1 VDTVEIKKF
10 EPADPD
16 RPTYQVQVWRKPD
29 MWILSFNDNGEA
41 RWINYGNP
49 TNDLDKALEWATEAS
64 ETYRQVQVIKSS
76 VRKEV
81 IHVGR

>member
-1 VDTVEIKKF
+1 VEIKGF

-16 RPTYQVQVWRKPD
+16 RPKYQVQVWKKPE
-29 MWILSFNDNGEA
+29 MWQLGFNDNGEA
-41 RWINYGNP
+41 RWINYGRP
-49 TNDLDKALEWATEAS
+49 TIDLDKALEWATEAS